1 VTKSPLRP
9 FASLIAGLLW
19 LCVSSFAS
27 NRDAVKEITASVV
40 TDSNSGRSKTS
51 ASTPVNSAVIPGPL
65 RSFLRMAG
73 ISQKI
78 GPDDVL
84 PLLARNVY
92 MQGYQTGKP
101 TEFLILLDRYVDQ
114 ARELQILAGPS
125 STIRVEGCN
134 DAGTLVHIL
143 GYRVQGGCGQKNVTL
158 ETADPERAFLTI
170 DSGFPLVDLEESLQK
185 GTPFLYPFPATRV
198 PVLLKESDWIALN
211 ANKRRNSGSLVDV
224 LVDNPAIARL
234 YWALAK
240 NDTETRLTLDRSP
253 GLKRLLPFAAALDFY
268 GSHISIR
275 SGAVVVPGG
284 PSAEPVWKELVGASP
299 DSPGD
304 FVVRLLMKDKGWMAT
319 YFDVLS
325 RVSQRQQAELTRA
338 PRLKRLYEAFRPAN
352 SEPAAT
358 NSVFR
363 KAPGLLVLF
372 TRAKWEPSG
381 DFHVPGDLDTWK
393 EILQQKSDSKVVR
406 NWSKRTPSWDRPEQL
421 LEAMVAFSRMESGT
435 GPLQIYLAANEMDL
449 ARSPEKRLSAGTVRL
464 LADKFSRFRD
474 WYLVFS
480 EFPELNDTSI
490 SRFLNI
496 ADGIDEV
503 SNSTLRGNV
512 LGVFQANLGLWQI
525 FARQGEIP
533 NTELN
538 ASWQSMIGSFAKISS
553 STELF
558 DAARSSLGSL
568 LLVVSGKEA
577 STQDEIIDLL
587 AGPPQQSQDG
597 LRVRT
602 ELAGKIRLVL
612 DDQRLVSLDTL
623 FALADGLNEM
633 AQGAPVSDKLLPLA
647 GALRDF
653 EMPRPIFTNSE
664 KVVWAPRVYTTRHA
678 ELQVRTDLAKMI
690 KSSGSRA
697 QLETARGQLA
707 PFLRDTLVGLNY
719 AYYEPPGAQ
728 MLHNNPL
735 FVRAH
740 DFSGVTFDS
749 TERIWHVPE
758 LFGAGMPAGGGAYLV
773 GSLADLPYVLAA
785 TEQDFISPENI
796 QALVWKEQI
805 PGLLI
810 AATQP
815 RWWSVTPTQLHAVAL
830 YQRSGEELLAAS
842 VGSVPLQ
849 GKVMSILSN
858 LMSPQ
863 QLEEVEQSLLSTEDL
878 NAVLTRI
885 VPANTFYL
893 AAEFRRK
900 FPDEV
905 ASLGPVSQELDSLC
919 RQNPVDAS
927 WERLSKDFGVP
938 HPTLADT
945 YSPALLDLKPFPFF
959 GGYAARL
966 FSESWQ
972 SNNLYWGRLADEMGY
987 SPVKLNRLVP
997 ELTRRMTAKIFAT
1010 NLEDWPA
1017 LQRAMRETG
1026 DEFRQGKFAS
1036 TSTKLSSNVSS
1047 EQ

>member
-1 VTKSPLRP
+1 MT
-9 FASLIAGLLW
+9 GLLY
-19 LCVSSFAS
+19 LCIYSFAS
-27 NRDAVKEITASVV
+27 SGGVLGETAGSAPP
-40 TDSNSGRSKTS
+40 DIHPARTS
-51 ASTPVNSAVIPGPL
+51 APTVNTVNIPGPL

-73 ISQKI
+73 ISQKV
-78 GPDDVL
+78 GPEDVL
-84 PLLARNVY
+84 PLLARNIY
-92 MQGYQTGKP
+92 MQGYQIGKP
-101 TEFLILLDRYVDQ
+101 TEFLILLSRYVDQ

-125 STIRVEGCN
+125 STIRVAGCT
-134 DAGTLVHIL
+134 DAGTLVRIL

-170 DSGFPLVDLEESLQK
+170 DSGFPLVELEEALQK
-185 GTPFLYPFPATRV
+185 ETPFLYPYPVTRV
-198 PVLLKESDWIALN
+198 PVLLREGDWVALN
-211 ANKRRNSGSLVDV
+211 SNRRRASSSLVDV
-224 LVDNPAIARL
+224 LVDNPTVARL

-240 NDTETRLTLDRSP
+240 NDSETRLALDRSP
-253 GLKRLLPFAAALDFY
+253 GLRKLLPFAPALDFY
-268 GSHISIR
+268 GSQIRIR
-275 SGAVVVPGG
+275 SGVVVVPGG
-284 PSAEPVWKELVGASP
+284 PNAEPVWKELVGASP
-299 DSPGD
+299 ESPGD
-304 FVVRLLMKDKGWMAT
+304 FVIRLLMKDRGWMAT

-325 RVSQRQQAELTRA
+325 RVSQRQQAELIRA
-338 PRLKRLYEAFRPAN
+338 PRLKRLYEAFRPEN
-352 SEPAAT
+352 SEPTAT

-372 TRAKWEPSG
+372 TRIKWEPNG
-381 DFHVPGDLDTWK
+381 EFHVPGDLETWK
-393 EILQQKSDSKVVR
+393 EILHQKTDSKIVHE
-406 NWSKRTPSWDRPEQL
+406 WSKRTRNWDHSEQL
-421 LEAMVAFSRMESGT
+421 LEAMVAFSRIETGA
-435 GPLQIYLAANEMDL
+435 GPLQIYLATNEMDL

-464 LADKFSRFRD
+464 LADKFSRFGD
-474 WYLVFS
+474 WYLVFA
-480 EFPELNDTSI
+480 EFPELSDSSI
-490 SRFLNI
+490 SRFLNV

-525 FARQGEIP
+525 LARQGEIP

-538 ASWQSMIGSFAKISS
+538 TSWESMISPFTKISS
-553 STELF
+553 STQLF

-568 LLVVSGKEA
+568 LHAASGKETL
-577 STQDEIIDLL
+577 SQEEVIKLL
-587 AGPPQQSQDG
+587 AGPPQQSEEG
-597 LRVRT
+597 ERVRA

-623 FALADGLNEM
+623 FGLADGLNEM
-633 AQGAPVSDKLLPLA
+633 AQGAAVSDKLLPLA

-653 EMPRPIFTNSE
+653 EMPRPIFTNTE

-678 ELQVRTDLAKMI
+678 ELQVRTDLAKVI

-697 QLETARGQLA
+697 QLDAARGQLA

-740 DFSGVTFDS
+740 DFSGVTIDS
-749 TERIWHVPE
+749 TAQTWHVPG
-758 LFGAGMPAGGGAYLV
+758 LFGVGAPAGGGAYLV
-773 GSLADLPYVLAA
+773 GSLADLPYALAT
-785 TEQDFISPENI
+785 TEEDFIAPENV
-796 QALVWKEQI
+796 QALVWKELI
-805 PGLLI
+805 PNVLI
-810 AATQP
+810 SATER
-815 RWWSVTPTQLHAVAL
+815 RWWSVTPVQLHAVAL

-842 VGSVPLQ
+842 VGDASLQ
-849 GKVMSILSN
+849 GKVMGILPD
-858 LMSPQ
+858 LMGPQ
-863 QLEEVEQSLLSTEDL
+863 QLEEVQQALIDTESLK
-878 NAVLTRI
+878 AVLPRI
-885 VPANTFYL
+885 LPADTFYL
-893 AAEFRRK
+893 SAEFRRK

-905 ASLGPVSQELDSLC
+905 ASRGPASQELDSLC
-919 RQNPVDAS
+919 RLNPVDAS

-959 GGYAARL
+959 GGYSARL

-972 SNNLYWGRLADEMGY
+972 SNNLYWARLADEMGY
-987 SPVKLNRLVP
+987 SPVRLNRLVP

-1026 DEFRQGKFAS
+1026 DEFRQGRIALPP
-1036 TSTKLSSNVSS
+1036 TKSPPNVSG